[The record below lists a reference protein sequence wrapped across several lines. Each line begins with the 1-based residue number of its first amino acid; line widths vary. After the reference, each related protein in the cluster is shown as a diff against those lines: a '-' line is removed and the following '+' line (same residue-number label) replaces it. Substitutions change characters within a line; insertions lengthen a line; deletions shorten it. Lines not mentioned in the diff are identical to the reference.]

1 MSNHNK
7 SPETVNEYVEG
18 VLKSVRHRKSK
29 ETLLKIV
36 GVDIDGI
43 NDLREFDRIVSER
56 YGAVCGIDEAG
67 RGPIAGP
74 VAAAAVVL
82 DPSNPID
89 GLNDSKKLTPKKR
102 EELFEKICEKALDF
116 RIVLIGSYVI
126 DQTDILSADLY
137 AMKRAFEGVEMK
149 NGIVLVDGDVLPE
162 IEFDG
167 ALRNVIG
174 GDAKSEAIAAASIL
188 AKVTRDRHMCEM
200 AEKFPGYGFEKHKG
214 YGTKAHY
221 EAIDKL
227 GLCPIH
233 RKTFLKK
240 YLAEKKN
247 GQTEQG

>member
-1 MSNHNK
+1 MAYQSKHKK
-7 SPETVNEYVEG
+7 SRETQLVIEDAS
-18 VLKSVRHRKSK
+18 L
-29 ETLLKIV
+29 
-36 GVDIDGI
+36 DGLS
-43 NDLREFDRIVSER
+43 LREFDKIVSER
-56 YGAVCGIDEAG
+56 YGTVCGIDEAG
-67 RGPIAGP
+67 RGPIAGD
-74 VAAAAVVL
+74 VFAAAVIL
-82 DPSNPID
+82 DPNKPIE

-102 EELFEKICEKALDF
+102 EKLYDEICSKALDYCISQVMVY
-116 RIVLIGSYVI
+116 RI
-126 DQTDILSADLY
+126 DTTDILSADLE
-137 AMKRAFEGVEMK
+137 AMRNAFERLK
-149 NGIVLVDGDVLPE
+149 TASGIVLVDGDVLPE

-167 ALRNVIG
+167 DLKNVIG

-188 AKVTRDRHMCEM
+188 AKVERDRYMCEM
-200 AEKFPGYGFEKHKG
+200 AEKYPGYGFEKHKG